1 MQITKST
8 FFAMLDSSKF
18 LFEALTYDDVLLLPA
33 YSEVLPREVS
43 TQTRLTKNITLN
55 VPILSAAMDTVTEA
69 ALAIAMAQSG
79 GIGIIHKN
87 MTIAQQAE
95 QVRKVKRSESGMI
108 IDPVTLTKDK
118 TLGDAHKIM
127 RESKIGGIPI
137 IDNEGKLV
145 GILTNRDLRFQ
156 KNMSRPVTEVMT
168 TANLITAKKGTSL
181 EDAEG
186 ILQEYKIEK
195 LPIVDADYKLI
206 GLVTYKDIIKRKSH
220 PNACK
225 DAHGRLRVGAAVGVT
240 PDILDRVKALVQVG
254 VDVISI
260 DTAHGHSK
268 GVIEALKSVKA
279 AYPNVDVMC
288 GNVATGAGARA
299 LAEAGADAVKVGVG
313 PGSICTTRIIAGVGM
328 PQLSAVYEAAKAV
341 ADLDVPIVADGGIRF
356 SGDIV
361 KAIAGGAS
369 SIMVGSMLA
378 GTDEAPGEVVLFEG
392 RKFKSY
398 RGMGSVEAMEEGSK
412 DRYFQDAEDDIKKLV
427 PEGIVG
433 RVPFKGS
440 VSEIIYQMVGGLK
453 AGMGYCGAGNIE
465 ALKQAQFVK
474 ITSAGV
480 KESHP
485 HDISISKEAPNYS
498 SK

>member
-1 MQITKST
+1 
-8 FFAMLDSSKF
+8 MLDSNKF

-43 TQTRLTKNITLN
+43 TSSRLTRNIWLN
-55 VPILSAAMDTVTEA
+55 IPIVSAAMDTVTEA
-69 ALAIAMAQSG
+69 ALAIALAQEG

-87 MTIAQQAE
+87 MTIEQQAA

-108 IDPVTLTKDK
+108 IDPVTLKDNS
-118 TLGDAHKIM
+118 TLGDAQRIM
-127 RESKIGGIPI
+127 KEFKIGGIPV
-137 IDNEGKLV
+137 IDNAGLLV

-156 KNMSRPVTEVMT
+156 KQTTRPVKEIMT
-168 TANLITAKKGTSL
+168 KDNLITAKEGISM
-181 EDAEG
+181 EQAES
-186 ILQEYKIEK
+186 ILQEHKIEK
-195 LPIVDADYKLI
+195 LPIIDKNGKLI
-206 GLVTYKDIIKRKSH
+206 GLITYKDILKRKSH
-220 PNACK
+220 PLASK
-225 DAHGRLRVGAAVGVT
+225 DLLGRLRVGAAVGVT
-240 PDILDRVKALVQVG
+240 PDLLDRVQALVQVG

-268 GVIEALKSVKA
+268 GVIDALKSVKKA
-279 AYPNVDVMC
+279 FPTLDVIV
-288 GNVATGAGARA
+288 GNIATGDAAVA

-328 PQLSAVYEAAKAV
+328 PQLTAVYEAAKA
-341 ADLDVPIVADGGIRF
+341 LQKYDVPVIADGGIRY
-356 SGDIV
+356 SGDV
-361 KAIAGGAS
+361 AKAIAGGAS
-369 SIMVGSMLA
+369 TVMIGSLLA
-378 GTDEAPGEVVLFEG
+378 GTDEAPGEMIILEG

-398 RGMGSVEAMEEGSK
+398 RGMGSLEAMEDGSK

-440 VSEIIYQMVGGLK
+440 VTEILYQMVGGLK
-453 AGMGYCGAGNIE
+453 AGMGYCGASSIE
-465 ALKQAQFVK
+465 VMQQAKFVK

-485 HDISISKEAPNYS
+485 HDVSISKEAPNYS
-498 SK
+498 AK

>member
-1 MQITKST
+1 
-8 FFAMLDSSKF
+8 MLDSTKF

-43 TQTRLTKNITLN
+43 TSSRLTRNIWLN
-55 VPILSAAMDTVTEA
+55 IPIVSAAMDTVTEA
-69 ALAIAMAQSG
+69 DLAIALAQEG

-87 MTIAQQAE
+87 MTIAQQAA

-108 IDPVTLTKDK
+108 IDPVTLKNNA
-118 TLGDAHKIM
+118 TLGDAQRIM
-127 RESKIGGIPI
+127 KEFKIGGIPV
-137 IDNEGKLV
+137 IDNDGRLV

-156 KNMSRPVTEVMT
+156 KQTSRPVNEIMT
-168 TANLITAKKGTSL
+168 KDNLITAKEGISM
-181 EDAEG
+181 EEAES

-195 LPIVDADYKLI
+195 LPIIDQNGKLI
-206 GLVTYKDIIKRKSH
+206 GLITYKDILKRKSH
-220 PNACK
+220 PLASK
-225 DAHGRLRVGAAVGVT
+225 DSLGRLRVGAAVGVT
-240 PDILDRVKALVQVG
+240 PDLLDRVQALVQVG

-268 GVIEALKSVKA
+268 GVIDALKSVKKA
-279 AYPNVDVMC
+279 FPTLDVIV
-288 GNVATGAGARA
+288 GNIATGEAAVA

-328 PQLSAVYEAAKAV
+328 PQLTAVYEAAKA
-341 ADLDVPIVADGGIRF
+341 LQKYDVPVIADGGIRY
-356 SGDIV
+356 SGDV
-361 KAIAGGAS
+361 AKAIAGGAS
-369 SIMVGSMLA
+369 TVMIGSLLA
-378 GTDEAPGEVVLFEG
+378 GTDEAPGEMIILEG

-398 RGMGSVEAMEEGSK
+398 RGMGSLEAMEDGSK

-440 VSEIIYQMVGGLK
+440 VTEILYQMVGGLK
-453 AGMGYCGAGNIE
+453 AGMGYCGASSIE
-465 ALKQAQFVK
+465 AMQQAKFVK

-485 HDISISKEAPNYS
+485 HDVSISKEAPNYS
-498 SK
+498 AK